1 MSVKTIALEASVYDR
16 LARQKRPSES
26 FTKTIA
32 RLLNEGGRS
41 TCGEA
46 VSDSREFWSRLPS
59 GAEADQIEKIVR
71 QNRQEADWDIE
82 TPR

>member
-32 RLLNEGGRS
+32 RLLNQGVRS

-46 VSDSREFWSRLPS
+46 VADSREFWSRIPS
-59 GAEADQIEKIVR
+59 DAEADQIEKIIR
-71 QNRQEADWDIE
+71 QNRLETVWDIE
-82 TPR
+82 RPE

>member
-32 RLLNEGGRS
+32 RLLNEGGRN
-41 TCGEA
+41 TCGDA
-46 VSDSREFWSRLPS
+46 VADSRDFWSRIPS
-59 GAEADQIEKIVR
+59 DAEADQIEKIICEDR
-71 QNRQEADWDIE
+71 LE
-82 TPR
+82 TVWEVERPE